1 MSKQTG
7 TAKEIEE
14 KAVGGFAASK
24 ASNSTDTYGILLQ
37 EIPTL

>member
-14 KAVGGFAASK
+14 KIVENFVASK
-24 ASNSTDTYGILLQ
+24 ASNSTDT
-37 EIPTL
+37 